1 MSTPNMGLSLPTV
14 SVTPGP
20 AWANNVNTA
29 FGVVDSHNH
38 TAGNGVPVP
47 SAGINING
55 DLSFNGYNATT
66 FRSLRLQSQPS
77 VLGGANDLSCLY
89 AVGGNLYYNSGA
101 GQNIQLTIGGAL
113 NATSIGG
120 IGGDYSTSGASVSY
134 SSLNQTFTFWQSSG
148 VSALLDVGPLKI
160 HAVGN
165 ANYVTFGANAS
176 MSSGYT
182 LTLPVSLPAVQSFM
196 TLDNTGAIAAPWTVD
211 NSTIK
216 IVSNQLVAAVQ
227 SEHNW
232 ELNGAYPSLTYPLNN
247 IDAIFFAQSAITI
260 SSILIYGSTNGT
272 TGTTEFDLKYKTSPS
287 GSWATIFSTTGKIA
301 STTALAIGAIQ
312 TTGAS
317 SPYTATVTTTLP
329 HGFVAG
335 DSVTI
340 AGVTPAAY
348 NGTWTVTGAPTTTS
362 LTFSINTTQG
372 ASTVGGT
379 LATRTLVYTDSG
391 SVVGAQAGVTK
402 PVLSVTSIPAGAVI
416 RWDLIQSM
424 NLGAT
429 DARIRMYYK
438 AS

>member
-1 MSTPNMGLSLPTV
+1 VSTPNMGLSLPTV

-66 FRSLRLQSQPS
+66 FRSVRLQSQAS
-77 VLGGANDLSCLY
+77 VLGGPNDLSCLF
-89 AVGGNLYYNSGA
+89 AVGGDLYYNSGA
-101 GQNIQLTIGGAL
+101 GQHIQLTIGGAL

-120 IGGDYSTSGASVSY
+120 IGGDYATSTASVSY
-134 SSLNQTFTFWQSSG
+134 SSASQTFTFWQASST
-148 VSALLDVGPLKI
+148 SAILDVGPLKI

-165 ANYVTFGANAS
+165 ANSVTFGANAS

-182 LTLPVSLPAVQSFM
+182 MTLPVSLPAVQSFM

-216 IVSNQLVAAVQ
+216 IVSNQLVAATQ

-232 ELNGAYPSLTYPLNN
+232 ELNGSYASLTYPQNN
-247 IDAIFFAQSAITI
+247 IDAIFFAQNAITI
-260 SSILIYGSTNGT
+260 NSVFIYSSTNGT
-272 TGTTEFDLKYKTSPS
+272 TGITEFDLKYKTSPS
-287 GSWATIFSTTGKIA
+287 GTFATILGTTGKIA
-301 STTALAIGAIQ
+301 ATTTLAAGAL
-312 TTGAS
+312 TS
-317 SPYTATVTTTLP
+317 SGTVATVTLAG
-329 HGFVAG
+329 HGFVTG

-340 AGVTPAAY
+340 AGATPAGY
-348 NGTWTVTGAPTTTS
+348 NGTFTVTGFTS
-362 LTFSINTTQG
+362 GTFTY
-372 ASTVGGT
+372 TVSSGLATPATGTIT

-391 SVVGAQAGVTK
+391 AVVASQAGVTK
-402 PVLSVTSIPAGAVI
+402 PVLSTTSIPAGSVI
-416 RWDLIQSM
+416 RFDLLQSM
-424 NLGAT
+424 NTGAT
-429 DARIRMYYK
+429 DARIRIYYK
-438 AS
+438 NA